1 MFVLISTVAVL
12 GLWLCVMDWR
22 SGMLTCIS
30 VGFLAD
36 TARKITPDQPVY
48 FTVIIC
54 VFVGAVTA
62 GFIQRYG
69 FARFVDIKILKEPI
83 RIPIALFI
91 VWLFVESISSFTH
104 YGSIALV
111 GIGLLSYLAPIP
123 GFLLAYYYGLRV
135 RYSIRFVKMYI
146 LFACVMLSGIFLS
159 FFGVGSP
166 LLDEIGT
173 GVLIYIPGGVLDS
186 FPGFLRSTEGAAWH
200 AATAISLILVLTV
213 SGVVRWPKML
223 VAIMIVVLISAG
235 LLTGRRKMLMEVL
248 IFAGIYGTLLLL
260 YSREAG
266 RMMVIGAMMAAL
278 LGIVGAFNLT
288 DNPSR
293 QSQRFDAYVAR
304 GATVFDEAEDRFSKL
319 GLGSV
324 VWALEG
330 YGFFGGGVGVA
341 SQGAQHF
348 GGGAGRFGGAGEGGL
363 GKIAAEL
370 GVPGLVLIA
379 WIVGA
384 LFVYL
389 RGLITRV
396 ARVDNPIVPMF
407 LGLIAFLAANVP
419 LFIVATQIFGDP
431 FVLLILGWL
440 LGFSIAAAQVVL
452 SVEEGRAQRLIGTA
466 KLPGIGFWHSASKSR
481 VSW

>member
-1 MFVLISTVAVL
+1 
-12 GLWLCVMDWR
+12 MDWR
-22 SGMLTCIS
+22 GGMLVCVA

-36 TARKITPDQPVY
+36 TVRKVAPDQPIY
-48 FTVIIC
+48 FTVVIC
-54 VFVGAVTA
+54 VFVGAVTV
-62 GFIQRYG
+62 GFIQQHGFSRFMG
-69 FARFVDIKILKEPI
+69 VKILRGPLKVPLTAFMGWLILESVVSFAR
-83 RIPIALFI
+83 
-91 VWLFVESISSFTH
+91 

-111 GIGLLSYLAPIP
+111 GIGLLSYLVPIP

-135 RYSIRFVKMYI
+135 RYSIRFVKVYVV
-146 LFACVMLSGIFLS
+146 FSSVMLSGIFLS
-159 FFGVGSP
+159 FIGVASP
-166 LLDEIGT
+166 LLDEVGT

-186 FPGFLRSTEGAAWH
+186 YPGFLRSTEGAAWH

-213 SGVVRWPKML
+213 SGVVRWPKIL
-223 VAIMIVVLISAG
+223 VAVLIVLLISAG

-248 IFAGIYGTLLLL
+248 IFAGIYGALLLL

-266 RMMVIGAMMAAL
+266 RMMVIGAIMAAL
-278 LGIVGAFNLT
+278 LGIVGVFKMA
-288 DNPSR
+288 DSPSR
-293 QSQRFDAYVAR
+293 QSQRFDVYVAR

-370 GVPGLVLIA
+370 GVPGLALVG
-379 WIVGA
+379 WIVAA
-384 LFVYL
+384 LFVYVRRL
-389 RGLITRV
+389 VSKV
-396 ARVDNPIVPMF
+396 ARLDNPIVPMF

-440 LGFSIAAAQVVL
+440 LGFSMAASEVVL
-452 SVEEGRAQRLIGTA
+452 SAETGRTQRSSGA
-466 KLPGIGFWHSASKSR
+466 EKSPGIGFWHSSSKSR
-481 VSW
+481 MSW